1 MPPPLHGAR
10 PPDSSPTRRED
21 RPRNGRLEALSELSG
36 AFSWEVATAQFLAGL
51 APIPAALRATLAVS
65 RSSAMIAR
73 MTARLTAR
81 RLTE

>member
-1 MPPPLHGAR
+1 MRIVLATAATLSRVGPIP
-10 PPDSSPTRRED
+10 
-21 RPRNGRLEALSELSG
+21 LSE
-36 AFSWEVATAQFLAGL
+36 AGL

-65 RSSAMIAR
+65 RSSVMIAR